1 AHHGLFSLL
10 LLLSYVSV
18 LAHAVSLPSHYTS
31 ISRDEHMRP
40 SNLWRAGRSVVV
52 LDQKGRL
59 GGHVETYIDV
69 KGAPHNVGVTVYY
82 NNTINNAYFLH
93 CSAVFLDLATGKTVP
108 RGFVYP
114 CDASLCGHTSTL
126 HIHISPSRTKTSRTR
141 CRASCWI
148 PSRSSTDSRRTS
160 GTCGAADLP
169 RHPRRYLQ
177 RRCRVPGPGDVFLNS
192 TILDVDR
199 SGACFGVQ
207 ETAGSGICVLSTSPS
222 LSSSANVT
230 TLIKAR
236 KLLVAIPPS
245 LRTLT
250 AAHLDLDAHERF
262 LFAKLHAPT
271 TTSAPTHPTNLL
283 TLPGAFSYSPLP
295 AGRFTS
301 WFGTFEDHG
310 FLDDDVEA
318 LIRGEIRRMV
328 AHGTAAG
335 NPNDVTFEFLKIHAP
350 FRLNSDLYALE
361 GRRNTFWTGAAWSEQ
376 DSSQIW
382 WWSELSLLP
391 KMEAALRAR

>member
-1 AHHGLFSLL
+1 
-10 LLLSYVSV
+10 
-18 LAHAVSLPSHYTS
+18 
-31 ISRDEHMRP
+31 
-40 SNLWRAGRSVVV
+40 
-52 LDQKGRL
+52 
-59 GGHVETYIDV
+59 
-69 KGAPHNVGVTVYY
+69 
-82 NNTINNAYFLH
+82 
-93 CSAVFLDLATGKTVP
+93 
-108 RGFVYP
+108 
-114 CDASLCGHTSTL
+114 
-126 HIHISPSRTKTSRTR
+126 
-141 CRASCWI
+141 
-148 PSRSSTDSRRTS
+148 
-160 GTCGAADLP
+160 
-169 RHPRRYLQ
+169 
-177 RRCRVPGPGDVFLNS
+177 VFLNS

-207 ETAGSGICVLSTSPS
+207 ETAGSGICVLSTSSS

-230 TLIKAR
+230 MLIKAR

-250 AAHLDLDAHERF
+250 ATHLDLDAHERF
-262 LFAKLHAPT
+262 LFAKLHSFTYGVTVFSYPGLNS
-271 TTSAPTHPTNLL
+271 TSIYNNIGAHTPYNLL

-310 FLDDDVEA
+310 FLNDDIEA
-318 LIRGEIRRMV
+318 LIRGEIRCMV

-350 FRLNSDLYALE
+350 FCLTPSAHNVANGAYKDLYELE